1 MNVHEFIKTIRT
13 GDLSNEAIGKGMHKS
28 FVNAGELLEDA
39 ELLLPHRPA
48 RALSLA
54 ILALE
59 ETAKTVLLTNAA
71 AKARNKNITWSELE
85 KDLKLRSHAHKQ
97 AVFSAYGKAILEKL
111 EVEGENLFTEESL
124 PGGMGPLLDWMKQ
137 LGFYVDVADGKFIS
151 PMEFGSDDADWAR
164 WLIAVVKQRLDSFE
178 KLHSTEEKSI
188 KVAKKAGELV
198 EIIASPNDDNSFQ
211 NKLKKF
217 TKEYEKKLI

>member
-13 GDLSNEAIGKGMHKS
+13 GDLSNEEIGKGMHKS
-28 FVNAGELLEDA
+28 FVNAGELVEDA
-39 ELLLPHRPA
+39 ELLFAHRPA

-71 AKARNKNITWSELE
+71 AKARNKNISWSELE

-97 AVFSAYGKAILEKL
+97 AVFFAYGKTILEKL

-151 PMEFGSDDADWAR
+151 PMEFGSDNTDWAR
-164 WLIAVVKQRLDSFE
+164 WLIDVVKQRLDSFE
-178 KLHSTEEKSI
+178 KLHNTEEKSI

-198 EIIASPNDDNSFQ
+198 EIIASSKDDNSFQ
-211 NKLKKF
+211 NKLKELI
-217 TKEYEKKLI
+217 KEYEKKT

>member
-59 ETAKTVLLTNAA
+59 ETAK
-71 AKARNKNITWSELE
+71 S
-85 KDLKLRSHAHKQ
+85 
-97 AVFSAYGKAILEKL
+97 
-111 EVEGENLFTEESL
+111 
-124 PGGMGPLLDWMKQ
+124 
-137 LGFYVDVADGKFIS
+137 
-151 PMEFGSDDADWAR
+151 
-164 WLIAVVKQRLDSFE
+164 
-178 KLHSTEEKSI
+178 
-188 KVAKKAGELV
+188 
-198 EIIASPNDDNSFQ
+198 
-211 NKLKKF
+211 
-217 TKEYEKKLI
+217 